1 MLQPNTRDP
10 IGVSVRA
17 MLELFYST
25 GIRRMEV
32 INLTLAAEQAEEDSV
47 DVAPEPA
54 KLIAGI

>member
-1 MLQPNTRDP
+1 
-10 IGVSVRA
+10 